1 MNRTQTKSVV
11 VATGIIGLAVVAAG
25 MKGRMSGNVARSEV
39 SQANTAVDR
48 DTANRLL
55 QPMRHIKKPMPYHSE
70 EERKE
75 WVARNRKLA
84 DLWLA
89 RDTRDVTSQI
99 ATFLED
105 PDPDVRAKAVQMLG
119 RLETDEA
126 AQILE
131 VQWKKQQVEQKQQD
145 TQTQLKN
152 GALARDVPEFV
163 FRLALGRV
171 RGRKLK
177 GTQKL
182 EAIAQSVGLSL
193 AQVEEYATKI
203 QDPKQAGQWR
213 DSRIADVAYE
223 IVDTLYHMRK
233 RGEPIADLSPQRF
246 SAGPA
251 LDVKLKGAS
260 LPLREEVEAAVD
272 YAARPKSGRYVE
284 SYLLELG
291 STATESL
298 IQRLQQIEQSPQ
310 KERDDWGYISMF
322 RAAAMTQDP
331 RVVPLLEKFRQSQ
344 NPSVS
349 GYASQTLNDIQQDK
363 VVPRVP
369 A

>member
-1 MNRTQTKSVV
+1 MNRTQKKSVV

-25 MKGRMSGNVARSEV
+25 MKGWTGGSV
-39 SQANTAVDR
+39 TVDS
-48 DTANRLL
+48 DTAKRLL
-55 QPMRHIKKPMPYHSE
+55 QSSPHIKKPMLYHSE
-70 EERKE
+70 KERKAL
-75 WVARNRKLA
+75 VARWRQLA
-84 DLWLA
+84 ALWLA
-89 RDTRDVTSQI
+89 RDTRDVTSEI
-99 ATFLED
+99 AAFLED
-105 PDPDVRAKAVQMLG
+105 PVPIVRAKAAQMLG
-119 RLETDEA
+119 RLETAEA
-126 AQILE
+126 ARILE
-131 VQWKKQQVEQKQQD
+131 VQWKKQQAAQKQQD
-145 TQTQLKN
+145 AMTQLQN
-152 GALARDVPEFV
+152 ESSARDVPEFAL
-163 FRLALGRV
+163 RLALGRA
-171 RGRKLK
+171 RGHKLK

-182 EAIAQSVGLSL
+182 EAISQSVGLSL

-203 QDPKQAGQWR
+203 QDIKQAGQWR
-213 DSRIADVAYE
+213 DSPIADVAYE
-223 IVDTLYHMRK
+223 IVDTLYHMKK

-260 LPLREEVEAAVD
+260 LPLPEEVEAAVD

-298 IQRLQQIEQSPQ
+298 IQRLQQIEQSPH
-310 KERDDWGYISMF
+310 KDRDDWGYISMF
-322 RAAAMTQDP
+322 RAAAMMQDP

-349 GYASQTLNDIQQDK
+349 GYASQTLNDIQHDR